1 MEWQILF
8 VDRVFDLLTDRM
20 VDSFVI
26 RIIDLLTDVVFEFRW
41 DSTSTNLMRSFCVSS
56 VFTVM

>member
-26 RIIDLLTDVVFEFRW
+26 RIIDLLTDVVFECGNSGR
-41 DSTSTNLMRSFCVSS
+41 
-56 VFTVM
+56 TVQVQT

>member
-1 MEWQILF
+1 MEWQLLF

-26 RIIDLLTDVVFEFRW
+26 RIIDLLTDVVFEFR
-41 DSTSTNLMRSFCVSS
+41 
-56 VFTVM
+56 